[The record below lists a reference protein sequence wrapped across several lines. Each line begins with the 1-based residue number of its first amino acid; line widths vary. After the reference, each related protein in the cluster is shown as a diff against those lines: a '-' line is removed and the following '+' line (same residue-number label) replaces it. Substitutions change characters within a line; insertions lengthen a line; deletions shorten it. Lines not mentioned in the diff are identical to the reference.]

1 MIPRILIVPAIVA
14 LALLAACGGGSKS
27 SSLTPSEF
35 PTPTPTPEPVACAAD
50 DLHVALIAS
59 EFVPKSSQ
67 LLSIGMTNV
76 LDSACFLD
84 GPPAINWYTEADT
97 KMAIPAAT
105 IVPCQPQAGDFTTC
119 VYDEQVTLPAGAPT
133 PAAEVNGQAIA
144 FVAVNVSDVLV
155 ECDSPT
161 EIAHSIG
168 LVFPGLASDV
178 RVELSEDIS
187 LPPCMTQV
195 TLQGYGPLATP
206 QE

>member
-1 MIPRILIVPAIVA
+1 MLLI
-14 LALLAACGGGSKS
+14 ACGGGGSKS
-27 SSLTPSEF
+27 TSTPSS
-35 PTPTPTPEPVACAAD
+35 PTPTLEPVACAVD

-59 EFVPKSSQ
+59 ESGAGGSK

-76 LDSACFLD
+76 RDGACFLD
-84 GPPAINWYTEADT
+84 GPPTVNWYTKTDT

-105 IVPCQPQAGDFTTC
+105 VVPCQPQAGDFTTC
-119 VYDEQVTLPAGAPT
+119 VYDGQVILPAGAPT

-144 FVAVNVSDVLV
+144 FVVMNVSDVV
-155 ECDSPT
+155 VACDSPT
-161 EIAHSIG
+161 EIAHSVG
-168 LVFPGLASDV
+168 LAFSGLASDV
-178 RVELSEDIS
+178 RVELGEDIS

>member
-1 MIPRILIVPAIVA
+1 MSTRILIVPAVVA

-27 SSLTPSEF
+27 SSPTPSEF
-35 PTPTPTPEPVACAAD
+35 PSPTPTPEPVACAAD
-50 DLHVALIAS
+50 DLHAALIAS
-59 EFVPKSSQ
+59 ESGAGGSQ

-76 LDSACFLD
+76 LDGACFLD
-84 GPPAINWYTEADT
+84 GPPAVNWYTEAGT
-97 KMAIPAAT
+97 QMAIPAAT
-105 IVPCQPQAGDFTTC
+105 VVLCQPQAGDFTTC

-168 LVFPGLASDV
+168 LAFTGLATDV
-178 RVELSEDIS
+178 QVELGEGVA